1 MATTTF
7 NIYKSTDGMLRLDNY
22 TATYPNQD
30 WEQFLQETG
39 QTDRLERLNAM
50 RSRDRSPRVCRLRKS
65 EPFKQWQRG
74 KTITVTSELYGVA
87 TADYD
92 GRLPEGSIKYAILNA
107 IRNGETEAR
116 YYPRSNARKPAHEH
130 LVYCFDYDFQ
140 KAE

>member
-30 WEQFLQETG
+30 WEQFLKETG

-65 EPFKQWQRG
+65 EPFKQWQQG
-74 KTITVTSELYGVA
+74 KTITVTSELYGVV
-87 TADYD
+87 TANYD
-92 GRLPEGSIKYAILNA
+92 GRLPEGSIKYAIMDA
-107 IRNGETEAR
+107 ISNGETEAR
-116 YYPRSNARKPAHEH
+116 YYPRSNDNKPAHMRM
-130 LVYCFDYDFQ
+130 VYVFQ
-140 KAE
+140 FQLKKI